1 MDRKAIKKTIDIHK
15 KNNTHKQNIELHP
28 KSFVSNSLGS
38 FHFVYGCY
46 FFYDITNLDTSAAIG
61 LSASHQ
67 LISLKSKSFFH

>member
-15 KNNTHKQNIELHP
+15 KITPINKILNYTP
-28 KSFVSNSLGS
+28 KVLCPTFWG
-38 FHFVYGCY
+38 HFICLWVL
-46 FFYDITNLDTSAAIG
+46 FFYDITNLDTSVAIG